1 MKSNVCCYNTMTIA
15 DINSLPVIRVN
26 ITGRSFTSLAAK
38 ITNQETKK
46 VHTFAP
52 EDVVYWFSNN
62 DSSYVN
68 LTITDSTFQSEI
80 NSNSTLSVN
89 IYNSSDSSPVYR
101 DIVTFRTS
109 LASTSDYVQDNSDY
123 EYIFV

>member
-1 MKSNVCCYNTMTIA
+1 MTIA
-15 DINSLPVIRVN
+15 DINNLPVIRVN
-26 ITGRSFTSLAAK
+26 MTGRSFVSLEAK

-46 VHTFAP
+46 VHTV
-52 EDVVYWFSNN
+52 ETVDIIIGTDN
-62 DSSYVN
+62 SYVE
-68 LTITDSTFQSEI
+68 LTITDSSFESSI

-109 LASTSDYVQDNSDY
+109 LGSTSDYVQDDSDY
-123 EYIFV
+123 EYIFVE

>member
-1 MKSNVCCYNTMTIA
+1 MKSSVCCYNTMTIA
-15 DINSLPVIRVN
+15 DINSLPVIRVY

-46 VHTFAP
+46 VHTVATGNI
-52 EDVVYWFSNN
+52 VVGAENA
-62 DSSYVN
+62 YVD